1 MKALILTAALPLLIC
16 IARAQDTPPVKD
28 AHAET
33 VKKAHAAA
41 WLGIAMAENYGKV
54 VVGQIVPGSPAE
66 KAGLQAGDRI
76 LRIGDTAVEGNMRL
90 VIEKVRQSKPGDTIE
105 LRWKRGDKEETTR
118 IELAE
123 RPAQLEEE
131 FRGEFRREKNETV
144 PPARGKIMDRDGNPV
159 ERGKVS
165 EGRGKTLEE
174 TKRIIE
180 DVKQEMREDLKQ
192 AKDRIRLK
200 VAPHGEFSPMEH
212 LHLKTEEG
220 KKKLEGEIELDPF
233 KDRPAPGLS
242 LESPKAD
249 PKKGEHFGEKLSR
262 HYFDKEWPGDKAG
275 GVRGDK
281 DFTPLLRFS
290 VPNPAREAAIWGRV
304 QDSIARALKESDIG
318 PDVTEKVLRAVKE
331 ARRSG
336 SEKDARRAKLEA
348 EAAKAEAEA
357 ARLSREMQALKER
370 SEMLREE
377 LKKAKE

>member
-1 MKALILTAALPLLIC
+1 MKTLILTAALPLFIC
-16 IARAQDTPPVKD
+16 TIRAQDSQPAKD
-28 AHAET
+28 VPAET

-41 WLGIAMAENYGKV
+41 WLGIAMAENDGNV
-54 VVGQIVPGSPAE
+54 VVGQIIPDSPAA

-90 VIEKVRQSKPGDTIE
+90 VIEKVGQQKPGDTIE
-105 LRWKRGDKEETTR
+105 LRWKRGDKEETTV
-118 IELAE
+118 IKLAE

-200 VAPHGEFSPMEH
+200 IAPHGELSPMEH
-212 LHLKTEEG
+212 LDLKLEEG

-242 LESPKAD
+242 LESPTVD
-249 PKKGEHFGEKLSR
+249 PKKGEYFGEKLSR
-262 HYFDKEWPGDKAG
+262 YYFDKEWPGDKAG

-281 DFTPLLRFS
+281 DSTPLFRFT
-290 VPNPAREAAIWGRV
+290 VPNPAQEAAIWGLV
-304 QDSIARALKESDIG
+304 QDSIARALEESDFG
-318 PDVTEKVLRAVKE
+318 PDVIEKVTKAVKE
-331 ARRSG
+331 ARRSFMD
-336 SEKDARRAKLEA
+336 EDLRTKLEA
-348 EAAKAEAEA
+348 EAA
-357 ARLSREMQALKER
+357 RLEKEIQVLKER
-370 SEMLREE
+370 SDMLRGI
-377 LKKAKE
+377 LKKRRSDR